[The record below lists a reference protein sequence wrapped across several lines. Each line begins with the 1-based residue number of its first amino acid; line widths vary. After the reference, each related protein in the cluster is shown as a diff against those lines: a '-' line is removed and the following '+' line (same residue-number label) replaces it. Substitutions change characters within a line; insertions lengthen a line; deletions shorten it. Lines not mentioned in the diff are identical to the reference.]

1 MRPPYGG
8 PGPQGPMPPFHGGPP
23 MEQKK
28 EPSKWKFNLLFTYA
42 YLNVHLVFDLITQVC
57 FSTYLQ
63 LVLII
68 WLPALSKDSLDIPGT
83 YIDFTTTITI
93 LCTCH

>member
-42 YLNVHLVFDLITQVC
+42 YLNVHRVFDLTR
-57 FSTYLQ
+57 TG
-63 LVLII
+63 LISS
-68 WLPALSKDSLDIPGT
+68 AL
-83 YIDFTTTITI
+83 DFLMKFFT
-93 LCTCH
+93 

>member
-1 MRPPYGG
+1 MYRWGTHTFNLCNSYSIHYFLGYQGPPHPHSMPNRGPMMRPPYGG

-57 FSTYLQ
+57 FST
-63 LVLII
+63 
-68 WLPALSKDSLDIPGT
+68 
-83 YIDFTTTITI
+83 
-93 LCTCH
+93 